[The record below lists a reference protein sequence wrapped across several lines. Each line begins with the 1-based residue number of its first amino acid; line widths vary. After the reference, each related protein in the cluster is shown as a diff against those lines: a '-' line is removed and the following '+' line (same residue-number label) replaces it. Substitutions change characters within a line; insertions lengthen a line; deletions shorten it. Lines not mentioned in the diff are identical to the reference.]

1 MTPQRILVTGGT
13 GFIGSHLV
21 RRLASEGHELHA
33 LHRPDRNSHSR
44 SEPAS
49 GVRLWACDLV
59 DSESVA
65 AVLGTVQPEVI
76 YHLAG
81 DTAVR
86 HLDPALASVTRSLER
101 NVCASINLIVAAQTH
116 CPTLQ
121 SVIRVGGLEEY
132 GRGPVPYVE
141 GQREQPVSPYSAS
154 QVATTHYLQMLAPHL
169 RFRVLIVRPALIYG
183 PGQSMEF
190 FIPAL
195 IDHCLKGQDFPMTS
209 GSQGRDLLYVDDIVE
224 ALATLREHPL
234 PSGEIVNFGAG
245 REYVM
250 ADVAA
255 TIVRLTAA
263 RIRLLQGAPVRP
275 SEVEHLYCSARK
287 AETLLGWR
295 PAVDLEDGLRRTI
308 AWFREHRARTPS
320 SNP

>member
-21 RRLASEGHELHA
+21 RRLASEGHELHIV
-33 LHRPDRNSHSR
+33 HRPNGTPRGR
-44 SEPAS
+44 GEPAAEA
-49 GVRLWACDLV
+49 RLWACDLA
-59 DSESVA
+59 DPERVA
-65 AVLGTVQPEVI
+65 EVLGAIQPEVI

-86 HLDPALASVTRSLER
+86 HLDVALSSVAPSVER
-101 NVCASINLIVAAQTH
+101 NVRSSINLIVAAH
-116 CPTLQ
+116 TLCTGLKT
-121 SVIRVGGLEEY
+121 VVRLGGLEEY

-169 RFRVLIVRPALIYG
+169 RYRVVIARPALIYG
-183 PGQSMEF
+183 PGQSLAF

-195 IDHCLKGQDFPMTS
+195 IDHCLSGEDFPMSS
-209 GSQGRDLLYVDDIVE
+209 GGQGRDLLYVDDIVE
-224 ALATLREHPL
+224 ALALLREHPL

-245 REYVM
+245 REYAM

-255 TIVRLTAA
+255 AIVRLTAA
-263 RIRLLQGAPVRP
+263 RISLLQQATARP
-275 SEVEHLYCSARK
+275 SEVEHLFCSAQK
-287 AETLLGWR
+287 AEALLGWR
-295 PAVDLEDGLRRTI
+295 PAVSLEDGLRRTI
-308 AWFREHRARTPS
+308 AWFREHPARGVR
-320 SNP
+320 